1 MSKIIVSARVT
12 MRKSHRPLFVTIFLV
27 LGLSVGPSARAI
39 AAEVQQTFDSPKAA
53 VDALVTAAQNGD
65 MKTLGSILGSDAEPI
80 LSSGDPVAD
89 RNARDNFA
97 ANYREM
103 HRIAY
108 DAQGRVILYLGAGN
122 WPFPIPLIKKNGA
135 WEFDTASGETEL
147 LNRRIGQNELLTIGV
162 LKELTRAQQEYANE
176 EREGGSV
183 KQFARKILSD
193 PGTHDGLYWAAA
205 ESEPASPIGPLIA
218 SATAEGYKKG
228 SNGNPVPFHGYYYRV
243 LTQQGVHA
251 PGGPRNYLVN
261 GKMTR
266 GFAFLAY
273 PAEYRSSGVMTF
285 MVNQDGVIVQKDL
298 GANTGQV
305 VKAMTK
311 FNPDRTWEQ
320 VLE

>member
-1 MSKIIVSARVT
+1 
-12 MRKSHRPLFVTIFLV
+12 
-27 LGLSVGPSARAI
+27 
-39 AAEVQQTFDSPKAA
+39 
-53 VDALVTAAQNGD
+53 
-65 MKTLGSILGSDAEPI
+65 
-80 LSSGDPVAD
+80 
-89 RNARDNFA
+89 
-97 ANYREM
+97 M
-103 HRIAY
+103 HRVAY

-135 WEFDTASGETEL
+135 WEFDTASGEAEL
-147 LNRRIGQNELLTIGV
+147 LNRRIGQNELYTIGV
-162 LKELTRAQQEYANE
+162 LKEWARAQQEYANE

-205 ESEPASPIGPLIA
+205 ESEPASPIGPLVA

-251 PGGPRNYLVN
+251 PGGARNYLVN
-261 GKMTR
+261 GKMTG

-285 MVNQDGVIVQKDL
+285 IVGEDGLVYQKDL
-298 GANTGQV
+298 GKKTDALA
-305 VKAMTK
+305 KATNEY
-311 FNPDRTWEQ
+311 NPNSSWKRA
-320 VLE
+320 

>member
-1 MSKIIVSARVT
+1 MSKIIVSARGI
-12 MRKSHRPLFVTIFLV
+12 MRKPHRPLSVIIFLV
-27 LGLSVGPSARAI
+27 LGLSVGPLARAD
-39 AAEVQQTFDSPKAA
+39 AAGAQQTFDSPKAA
-53 VDALVTAAQNGD
+53 VDALVTAAKNGD

-80 LSSGDPVAD
+80 LSSSDAVAD
-89 RNARDNFA
+89 RIARDNFA
-97 ANYREM
+97 AKYQEM

-108 DAQGRVILYLGAGN
+108 DAEGRVILYLGAGN

-135 WEFDTASGETEL
+135 WEFDTASGQAEL
-147 LNRRIGQNELLTIGV
+147 LSRRIGQNELHTIGV

-183 KQFARKILSD
+183 KHFARKILSD
-193 PGTHDGLYWAAA
+193 PGTHNGLYWAAA
-205 ESEPASPIGPLIA
+205 ESEPASPIGPLVA
-218 SATAEGYKKG
+218 SATAEGYEKG

-243 LTQQGVHA
+243 LTQQGIHA
-251 PGGPRNYLVN
+251 PGGARNYLVN

-298 GANTGQV
+298 GANTRQIAT
-305 VKAMTK
+305 AMTK